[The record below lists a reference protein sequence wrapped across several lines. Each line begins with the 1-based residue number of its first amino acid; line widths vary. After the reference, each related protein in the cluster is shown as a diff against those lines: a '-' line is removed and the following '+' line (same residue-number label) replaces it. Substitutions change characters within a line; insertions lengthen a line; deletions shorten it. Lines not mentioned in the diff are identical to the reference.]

1 MSVQELSLLPT
12 LSLLPLGH
20 PAAIYDV
27 ESVLDDNAVP
37 LPVWTNKAFDAFA
50 SDGILR
56 LSSEG
61 EQELARSILRFSR
74 TSKAHGSPLSLSF
87 ADGSILYASLQ
98 LQSLRW
104 VILIGVIIAPTIGG
118 KSGVSQSALP
128 MLDFA
133 PGVRSTE
140 VGRLVLDY
148 DWASTPLGPMHVWP
162 QSLKSVV
169 SIMLSNP
176 SQSCVFWGPDRILL
190 YNEAW
195 ARGSA
200 SKHPH
205 LLGKPG
211 RLAFSEI
218 WDTFSKHCDA
228 VDQGQTVSRTD
239 DLLFFDSIPARE
251 LVHGSALP
259 DHNFIPN
266 VIETYYTWSYIPVE
280 IENGTVGGI
289 VNNCMETTGKV
300 LSERHMK
307 TVRALAERCAPAR
320 TSYHVWE
327 SVLDVLEGN
336 AVDFPYVLCYTG
348 QTTSTDGAQ
357 SSLGV
362 DTHSEQTNNDF
373 LRTPNTTHLKL
384 VGSIG
389 IEPGHPI
396 ASPQQVE
403 LSSGTSEQ
411 GHWPF
416 AEACAGLESLR
427 AQNPCPQL
435 FEPRGWKDPTGDA
448 ILVPL
453 CTSYDSP
460 VGLMIFG
467 LNTRRPYDDDYS
479 GFHHTIVRN
488 LSAAL
493 SATQSFEQ
501 EVQRADELRALDR
514 AKTTFFQ
521 NVSHELRTPLTLIR
535 GPCDDALKADH
546 GSLDSVNKTRFKLIY
561 RASGRLLRLVNS
573 LMLFS
578 SAEARRLQ
586 ACFCP
591 VRLGPATADMASLF
605 RSSIEKAGIDYNVTC
620 GDSAD
625 ERIAYIDLGMWE
637 KIVFNLLSNAVK
649 YTKSGHIG
657 LDLAYTSSEVI
668 LSVHDTGCG
677 IPEDQLDKILLR
689 FHRVEA
695 SDGRSIEGT
704 GIGLALTNELVKMHQ
719 GTIHVRS
726 TMGRGSVFTVRI
738 PLGCGHLQEKDI
750 DHDFDS
756 SSGLSVPG
764 IGSYAAGIVEE
775 AAGWLG
781 EDSDTSSQLSHAS
794 STELIMTPQR
804 FTVLLAEDNTDA
816 RSYIKSILLNAVQVV
831 VDVSDGQAALD
842 YIHTRGPPDLIVTDV
857 MMPRMT
863 GTELLQKLAD
873 DPDPNVQAIPAIV
886 LSARLGSE
894 DRPDNIFRGS
904 VDFLLKPFS
913 SSELLNR
920 VRTRLHTL
928 KQRHELEKQV
938 RERTFEL
945 KLTQQRYQRM
955 SELSPVAIFETDDVD
970 HGLITYANERFFT
983 LTALPRILPLAFKSI
998 IDRLTPEIQKAATS
1012 ASLDA
1017 PIITGEPVQFDAVF
1031 ANGKNAFVEVIA
1043 LSDGR
1048 LLGTLTDQTEQRR
1061 KAAEQLSEE
1070 RAKADLAVHQRR
1082 LQEAFID
1089 IVSHELRNPLSA
1101 IVQSAELL
1109 SGSVE
1114 RLQEIIDTLHAMNS
1128 NHDAEKLF
1136 EESSVELKDAN
1147 HAVSSVV
1154 LCARHQTII
1163 AADILA
1169 VSRLDSNLLSVNP
1182 ITFHLLEELQATLDM
1197 YSVQAA
1203 AQSIDFRLA
1212 ISSDIEKET
1221 CVIAD
1226 PTRFCQ
1232 ILVNLISNSCRILES
1247 WDGERSVNL
1256 YVAISPKRPFGTAK
1270 SPAMEHDATCVYLYC
1285 KLSDSGPGIPLDD
1298 QARLFT
1304 RFNDVHTGD
1313 GVRRSGSIG
1322 GTGLGLYLCKKL
1334 AELQGGQI
1342 RHSSAPGEGAAFHF
1356 FIEARKAPDAP
1367 STGAISPRRIVA
1379 KALSKT
1385 VPLNGIA
1392 SLKNGSQLSLR
1403 TPSPSGALSLP
1414 ISRAELTILIVE
1426 DNLINQMLL
1435 RRQLEKAGFHTA
1447 TANNGLEALEYLESC
1462 VADTSK
1468 RYPSVV
1474 LMDLEMPILDGLD
1487 ATGCI
1492 RDWEKTGRL
1501 PEPRLRVFAITGNAR
1516 QGQVDAALGAG
1527 MNRVFIKPY
1536 KLAEI
1541 IEKIEAFEDMPH

>member
-1 MSVQELSLLPT
+1 MGSVHGLSLLPV
-12 LSLLPLGH
+12 LSLLPPGH

-27 ESVLDDNAVP
+27 ETALEDNVEP

-50 SDGILR
+50 SDGILG
-56 LSSEG
+56 LSPEG
-61 EQELARSILRFSR
+61 EQELTRSILLFSR
-74 TSKAHGSPLSLSF
+74 TSKARGTPLSLSF
-87 ADGSILYASLQ
+87 SDGSILHASLQ

-104 VILIGVIIAPTIGG
+104 VILIGVIVAPVIGV
-118 KSGVSQSALP
+118 KPSISPSALP

-133 PGVRSTE
+133 PAVRSTE
-140 VGRLVLDY
+140 VGRLVLDH
-148 DWASTPLGPMHVWP
+148 DWASTPLGPMHAWP

-176 SQSCVFWGPDRILL
+176 SQSCVFWGPDRILI

-195 ARGSA
+195 AKGTA
-200 SKHPH
+200 SKHTSM
-205 LLGKPG
+205 LGKPG
-211 RLAFSEI
+211 RIAFSEI

-228 VDQGQTVSRTD
+228 VDRGQTVSRTD
-239 DLLFFDSIPARE
+239 DLLFFDNTPGQE
-251 LVHGSALP
+251 LLRSGSV
-259 DHNFIPN
+259 PN
-266 VIETYYTWSYIPVE
+266 VIEAYYTWSYIPVE
-280 IENGTVGGI
+280 IEDGTVGGI
-289 VNNCMETTGKV
+289 VNSCMETTRKV

-307 TVRALAERCAPAR
+307 AVRALAERCAPAR
-320 TSYHVWE
+320 TSHHVWE
-327 SVLDVLEGN
+327 SVLDVLEEN
-336 AVDFPYVLCYTG
+336 AVDFPYVLCYSG
-348 QTTSTDGAQ
+348 QTASSDRPQ
-357 SSLGV
+357 SPSGLEAP
-362 DTHSEQTNNDF
+362 SERTNDDF
-373 LRTPNTTHLKL
+373 IRTPRTTYLKL

-403 LSSGTSEQ
+403 LSSGRSEQ

-416 AEACAGLESLR
+416 AEACADLESIR
-427 AQNPCPQL
+427 AQNPCPEL
-435 FEPRGWKDPTGDA
+435 FEPRGWKDPACDA

-453 CTSYDSP
+453 CTSYDC
-460 VGLMIFG
+460 VGLMVFG

-488 LSAAL
+488 LTAAL

-514 AKTTFFQ
+514 AKTMFFQ

-535 GPCDDALKADH
+535 GPCDDALKADC
-546 GSLDSVNKTRFKLIY
+546 GSLDPVNRTQFKLIY

-657 LDLAYTSSEVI
+657 LDLTYTSSEVV

-689 FHRVEA
+689 FHRVET

-726 TMGRGSVFTVRI
+726 TMGIGSVFTVRI
-738 PLGCGHLQEKDI
+738 PLGYEHLREKDV
-750 DHDFDS
+750 DHDFNS
-756 SSGLSVPG
+756 SSQISLPG
-764 IGSYAAGIVEE
+764 TGSYAAGIVEE
-775 AAGWLG
+775 AAGWLA
-781 EDSDTSSQLSHAS
+781 EDSDTSSQMSYAS
-794 STELIMTPQR
+794 STDLIMMPQR
-804 FTVLLAEDNTDA
+804 FTVLLAEDNADA
-816 RSYIKSILLNAVQVV
+816 RSYIKSILLNAVQEV

-842 YIHTRGPPDLIVTDV
+842 YIHSQKLPDLIVTDV

-886 LSARLGSE
+886 LTARTGSE
-894 DRPDNIFRGS
+894 DRPDSIFRGT

-928 KQRHELEKQV
+928 KQRQELEKQV

-983 LTALPRILPLAFKSI
+983 LTALPRTLPLAFKSI
-998 IDRLTPEIQKAATS
+998 IDRLTLENQTAATS
-1012 ASLDA
+1012 VSQNVL
-1017 PIITGEPVQFDAVF
+1017 IFNGEPVQFDAVF
-1031 ANGKNAFVEVIA
+1031 ENGKNAFVEVIA

-1061 KAAEQLSEE
+1061 IAAEQLSEE
-1070 RAKADLAVHQRR
+1070 RAKADKAVHQRR

-1101 IVQSAELL
+1101 IVQGAELL
-1109 SGSVE
+1109 SASVV
-1114 RLQEIIDTLHAMNS
+1114 RLQEIIETLYTMNS

-1136 EESSVELKDAN
+1136 KESDIELKDAN
-1147 HAVSSVV
+1147 HAVSSIT

-1182 ITFHLLEELQATLDM
+1182 VTFHLLEELQATLDM

-1203 AQSIDFRLA
+1203 AQCIDFKLS
-1212 ISSDIEKET
+1212 INGDIDKET

-1247 WDGERSVNL
+1247 WEGERNVNL
-1256 YVAISPKRPFGTAK
+1256 YVTISPKRPFGTAK
-1270 SPAMEHDATCVYLYC
+1270 SPAMKHDGNCVYLYC

-1304 RFNDVHTGD
+1304 RFNDVHSGN

-1342 RHSSAPGEGAAFHF
+1342 RHSSSPGEGAAFHF

-1367 STGAISPRRIVA
+1367 CTGSMSPRRIVA

-1385 VPLNGIA
+1385 TNNVVPNGIA
-1392 SLKNGSQLSLR
+1392 GLKNGSQLSLR
-1403 TPSPSGALSLP
+1403 TPSPSPSGALPLP
-1414 ISRAELTILIVE
+1414 PLSRAEVTVLIVE

-1435 RRQLEKAGFHTA
+1435 RRQLEKAGFSTA

-1501 PEPRLRVFAITGNAR
+1501 PGPRLCVFAITGNAR

-1527 MNRVFIKPY
+1527 MNKVFIKPY

-1541 IEKIEAFEDMPH
+1541 IEGIEAEDMLH

>member
-1 MSVQELSLLPT
+1 MSQ
-12 LSLLPLGH
+12 
-20 PAAIYDV
+20 
-27 ESVLDDNAVP
+27 
-37 LPVWTNKAFDAFA
+37 
-50 SDGILR
+50 
-56 LSSEG
+56 
-61 EQELARSILRFSR
+61 LAPPI
-74 TSKAHGSPLSLSF
+74 
-87 ADGSILYASLQ
+87 
-98 LQSLRW
+98 
-104 VILIGVIIAPTIGG
+104 
-118 KSGVSQSALP
+118 
-128 MLDFA
+128 LDFA
-133 PGVRSTE
+133 PGVRSSE
-140 VGRLVLDY
+140 MGRLHLGF
-148 DWASTPLGPMHVWP
+148 DWASTPLGPMHAWP

-169 SIMLSNP
+169 SMMLSNP
-176 SQSCVFWGPDRILL
+176 SQSCIFWGPERTLL

-195 ARGSA
+195 AKGSA

-205 LLGKPG
+205 MLGKPG
-211 RLAFSEI
+211 RIAFSEI
-218 WDTFSKHCDA
+218 WETFSKHCDA
-228 VDQGQTVSRTD
+228 VYQGQTVSRTD
-239 DLLFFDSIPARE
+239 DLLFFDSKSGQEVA
-251 LVHGSALP
+251 HGSVSVPTEDDSMP
-259 DHNFIPN
+259 DL
-266 VIETYYTWSYIPVE
+266 IETYYTWSYVPVE
-280 IENGTVGGI
+280 IEDGTVGGI
-289 VNNCMETTGKV
+289 VNNCMETTSKV
-300 LSERHMK
+300 LSERRMRI
-307 TVRALAERCAPAR
+307 VRALAERCAPAR
-320 TSYHVWE
+320 TSHDVWE
-327 SVLDVLEGN
+327 AVLEVLEEN

-348 QTTSTDGAQ
+348 YTASTDG
-357 SSLGV
+357 SSNA
-362 DTHSEQTNNDF
+362 DTHSERTNSDISH
-373 LRTPNTTHLKL
+373 TSHVTYLKL
-384 VGSIG
+384 IGSIG
-389 IEPGHPI
+389 VEPGHPI
-396 ASPQQVE
+396 ASPQEVE
-403 LSSGTSEQ
+403 LSPDKSQQ

-416 AEACAGLESLR
+416 VEACSGRESLR
-427 AQNPCPQL
+427 APNPCPHL
-435 FEPRGWKDPTGDA
+435 FEARGWEDATGDA

-453 CTSYDSP
+453 CTSYDCVP
-460 VGLMIFG
+460 MGLMVFG

-488 LSAAL
+488 LMAAL

-535 GPCDDALKADH
+535 APCDDALKADR
-546 GSLDSVNKTRFKLIY
+546 GSLDPINRTRFKLIY

-605 RSSIEKAGIDYNVTC
+605 RSAIEKAGIDYNVTC

-649 YTKSGHIG
+649 YTKSGHIN
-657 LDLAYTSSEVI
+657 LDLAYTSSEVV
-668 LSVHDTGCG
+668 LSVEDTGCG

-695 SDGRSIEGT
+695 SDGRTIEGT

-719 GTIHVRS
+719 GTITVRS
-726 TMGRGSVFTVRI
+726 TMGCGSVFTVVI
-738 PLGCGHLQEKDI
+738 PLGCDHLQEKDVN
-750 DHDFDS
+750 HDFDP
-756 SSGLSVPG
+756 SSGMALSG
-764 IGSYAAGIVEE
+764 TGSYAAGIVEE

-794 STELIMTPQR
+794 STDAIITPQL
-804 FTVLLAEDNTDA
+804 FTVLLAEDNADA
-816 RSYIKSILLNAVQVV
+816 RSYIKSILLNAVQNVV
-831 VDVSDGQAALD
+831 GVSDGQAALD
-842 YIHTRGPPDLIVTDV
+842 YIHTRERPDLIVTDV

-873 DPDPNVQAIPAIV
+873 DPDPNVQAIPVIV
-886 LSARLGSE
+886 LSARAGSE
-894 DRPDNIFRGS
+894 DPPDSIFRGA

-920 VRTRLHTL
+920 VQTRLHTL

-938 RERTFEL
+938 RDRTFEL

-955 SELSPVAIFETDDVD
+955 SELSPVAIFETDDAD
-970 HGLITYANERFFT
+970 HGLITYANERFFK
-983 LTALPRILPLAFKSI
+983 LTALPRTLPLAFKSI
-998 IDRLTPEIQKAATS
+998 IDQSAPETQEAVTKAC
-1012 ASLDA
+1012 LDV
-1017 PIITGEPVQFDAVF
+1017 PIISGEPVQFDAVF

-1061 KAAEQLSEE
+1061 IAAEQLSEE
-1070 RAKADLAVHQRR
+1070 RAKADKAVHQRR

-1109 SGSVE
+1109 SGSVA
-1114 RLQEIIDTLHAMNS
+1114 RLQEIIYALQNMNS
-1128 NHDAEKLF
+1128 NHDAEKFF
-1136 EESSVELKDAN
+1136 EEGNIELRDAN
-1147 HAVSSVV
+1147 HAVSSVA

-1169 VSRLDSNLLSVNP
+1169 VSRLDSNLLSVSP
-1182 ITFHLLEELQATLDM
+1182 VTFHLLEELQATLDM
-1197 YSVQAA
+1197 YSVQVA
-1203 AQSIDFRLA
+1203 AQSVNLRLA
-1212 ISSDIEKET
+1212 VSGDIGRET
-1221 CVIAD
+1221 CIIAD

-1247 WDGERSVNL
+1247 WDGERSVRL
-1256 YVAISPKRPFGTAK
+1256 HVALSPKRPFGTAI
-1270 SPAMEHDATCVYLYC
+1270 SPAMEHDSSCVYLSC

-1342 RHSSAPGEGAAFHF
+1342 QHSGAPGEGAAFHF

-1367 STGAISPRRIVA
+1367 CTGNVSPKRLPKTLNSVA
-1379 KALSKT
+1379 
-1385 VPLNGIA
+1385 LNGTA
-1392 SLKNGSQLSLR
+1392 GLKSVSQLSLQ
-1403 TPSPSGALSLP
+1403 TSLPSGALALSP
-1414 ISRAELTILIVE
+1414 NSRAKLAVLIVE
-1426 DNLINQMLL
+1426 DNPINQMLL
-1435 RRQLEKAGFHTA
+1435 RRQLEKAGFHAA

-1462 VADTSK
+1462 IADTSK

-1474 LMDLEMPILDGLD
+1474 LMDLEMPVLDGLD
-1487 ATGCI
+1487 AAGRI

-1501 PEPRLRVFAITGNAR
+1501 PGPRLCVYAITGNAR

-1527 MNRVFIKPY
+1527 MDRVYIKPY

-1541 IEKIEAFEDMPH
+1541 IERIEEEGMPR

>member
-1 MSVQELSLLPT
+1 
-12 LSLLPLGH
+12 
-20 PAAIYDV
+20 
-27 ESVLDDNAVP
+27 
-37 LPVWTNKAFDAFA
+37 
-50 SDGILR
+50 
-56 LSSEG
+56 
-61 EQELARSILRFSR
+61 
-74 TSKAHGSPLSLSF
+74 
-87 ADGSILYASLQ
+87 
-98 LQSLRW
+98 
-104 VILIGVIIAPTIGG
+104 
-118 KSGVSQSALP
+118 

-133 PGVRSTE
+133 PAVRATE
-140 VGRLVLDY
+140 VGQLVLDH
-148 DWASTPLGPMHVWP
+148 DWASTPLGPMHAWP

-176 SQSCVFWGPDRILL
+176 SESCVTMHLPLICIFWGPDRILI

-195 ARGSA
+195 SKGTA
-200 SKHPH
+200 SKHTS

-211 RLAFSEI
+211 RIAFREI

-228 VDQGQTVSRTD
+228 VDRGQTVSRTD
-239 DLLFFDSIPARE
+239 DLLFFDSRPGQE
-251 LVHGSALP
+251 LLRSSSV
-259 DHNFIPN
+259 PN

-280 IENGTVGGI
+280 IEDGTVGGI
-289 VNNCMETTGKV
+289 VNSCMETTRKV

-307 TVRALAERCAPAR
+307 AVRALAERCAPAR
-320 TSYHVWE
+320 TSHQVWE

-336 AVDFPYVLCYTG
+336 AVDFPYVLCYAG
-348 QTTSTDGAQ
+348 QMTSTDRPQ
-357 SSLGV
+357 SPSGV
-362 DTHSEQTNNDF
+362 DIPSGRTNNDF
-373 LRTPNTTHLKL
+373 IRMPRTACLKL

-396 ASPQQVE
+396 ASPQQVD
-403 LSSGTSEQ
+403 LSLGNSEQ

-416 AEACAGLESLR
+416 VEACAGLESIR
-427 AQNPCPQL
+427 AQNPCPEL

-453 CTSYDSP
+453 CTSYDC
-460 VGLMIFG
+460 VGLMVFG

-535 GPCDDALKADH
+535 GPCDDALKTNC
-546 GSLDSVNKTRFKLIY
+546 GSLDPVNKTRFKLIY

-657 LDLAYTSSEVI
+657 LDLTYTSSEVV

-704 GIGLALTNELVKMHQ
+704 GIGLALTSELVKMHQ

-726 TMGRGSVFTVRI
+726 TMGSGSVFTVRI
-738 PLGCGHLQEKDI
+738 PLGYEHLQEKDV
-750 DHDFDS
+750 DHDFNPS
-756 SSGLSVPG
+756 SQISLPG
-764 IGSYAAGIVEE
+764 TGSYAASIVEE
-775 AAGWLG
+775 AAGWLA
-781 EDSDTSSQLSHAS
+781 EDSDTSSQMSYAS
-794 STELIMTPQR
+794 STDLIMTPQR
-804 FTVLLAEDNTDA
+804 FTVLLAEDNADA
-816 RSYIKSILLNAVQVV
+816 RFYIKSILLNAVQEV

-842 YIHTRGPPDLIVTDV
+842 YVHSRKLPDLIVTDV

-873 DPDPNVQAIPAIV
+873 DPDPNVQAIPVIV
-886 LSARLGSE
+886 LSARTGSE
-894 DRPDNIFRGS
+894 DRPDNIFRGA

-928 KQRHELEKQV
+928 KQRQELEKQV

-983 LTALPRILPLAFKSI
+983 LTALPRTLPLAFTSI
-998 IDRLTPEIQKAATS
+998 IDRLTPENQRAATS
-1012 ASLDA
+1012 VSLDV
-1017 PIITGEPVQFDAVF
+1017 PIFNGEPFQFDAVF
-1031 ANGKNAFVEVIA
+1031 ENGKNAFVEVIA

-1061 KAAEQLSEE
+1061 IAAEQLSEE
-1070 RAKADLAVHQRR
+1070 RAKADKAVHQRR

-1109 SGSVE
+1109 FASVV
-1114 RLQEIIDTLHAMNS
+1114 RLQEIIETLHTMNS

-1136 EESSVELKDAN
+1136 EESGIELKDAN
-1147 HAVSSVV
+1147 YAVSSIT

-1182 ITFHLLEELQATLDM
+1182 VTFHLLEELQATLDM

-1203 AQSIDFRLA
+1203 AQCIDFRLA
-1212 ISSDIEKET
+1212 ISDDIDKET

-1247 WDGERSVNL
+1247 WEGERNVNL
-1256 YVAISPKRPFGTAK
+1256 YVSISPKRPFGTVK
-1270 SPAMEHDATCVYLYC
+1270 SPAMEHDGTCVYLYC
-1285 KLSDSGPGIPLDD
+1285 KFSDSGPGIPLDD

-1304 RFNDVHTGD
+1304 RFNDVHSGN

-1367 STGAISPRRIVA
+1367 CTGAMSPRRIVA

-1385 VPLNGIA
+1385 TNNVTPNGIA
-1392 SLKNGSQLSLR
+1392 GLKNGSQLSLR
-1403 TPSPSGALSLP
+1403 TASPSGALPLP
-1414 ISRAELTILIVE
+1414 PLSRAEVTILIVE

-1435 RRQLEKAGFHTA
+1435 RRQLEKAGFYTA

-1462 VADTSK
+1462 VANTSK

-1501 PEPRLRVFAITGNAR
+1501 PEPQLRVFAITGNAR

-1541 IEKIEAFEDMPH
+1541 IEGIEGEDMLH